1 MTAFYYKYSP
11 YCPRGINF
19 FNQTVPMRL
28 LRRFTPRNDRQ
39 LSLVRLISITNSH
52 NGAVIASEA
61 KQSQT
66 PSTNS
71 DSRGFHCD
79 PEKREKQSHD
89 PKSDF
94 E

>member
-39 LSLVRLISITNSH
+39 LSLVRLISMCRPRIGCH
-52 NGAVIASEA
+52 
-61 KQSQT
+61 
-66 PSTNS
+66 
-71 DSRGFHCD
+71 F
-79 PEKREKQSHD
+79 
-89 PKSDF
+89 
-94 E
+94 